1 MKITTLIAQHIID
14 VHQGGNWTEV
24 DLTTTLQDV
33 TLEEATTRT
42 QASPNTIAALLHHIT
57 YWNRVMIQ
65 RAQGIA
71 VQINGA
77 NGYDHPLL
85 LTEEDWQD
93 LKKDNI
99 QSAHELA
106 TAITQFDETKLFY
119 PILPGYFT
127 AYKNLQGSV
136 EHVHYHLGQI
146 VILKKLIHSTS
157 V

>member
-1 MKITTLIAQHIID
+1 MKLTSLIAQHIID

-24 DLTTTLQDV
+24 DLTSTLQDV

-42 QASPNTIAALLHHIT
+42 QASPNTIASLLNHIT
-57 YWNRVMIQ
+57 YWNRVIIQ
-65 RAQGIA
+65 RAQGIQ
-71 VQINGA
+71 VQINDV

-99 QSAHELA
+99 QSAHELE
-106 TAITQFDETKLFY
+106 TAITQFDESKLFE
-119 PILPGYFT
+119 PILPDYTT
-127 AYKNLQGSV
+127 AYKNFQGNV

-146 VILKKLIHSTS
+146 VILKKLIRNPM
-157 V
+157 